1 MPFQRRRGRNP
12 MKKRAASDA
21 PERSH
26 IPFTPDPFNCA
37 VAPEPV
43 VETVSVEDKDEVA
56 ET

>member
-1 MPFQRRRGRNP
+1 
-12 MKKRAASDA
+12 MKNRAASDA

-26 IPFTPDPFNCA
+26 IPLSSDPFNWA

-43 VETVSVEDKDEVA
+43 VETVSVEDKDEAA